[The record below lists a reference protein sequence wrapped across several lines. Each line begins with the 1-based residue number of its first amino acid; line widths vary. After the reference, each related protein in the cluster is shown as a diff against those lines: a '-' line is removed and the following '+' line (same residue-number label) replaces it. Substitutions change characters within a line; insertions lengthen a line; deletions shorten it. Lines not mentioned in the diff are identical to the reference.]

1 MFSDALL
8 SFKGFKFNNCIF
20 AVTGYCNARNDI
32 LGGKGKM
39 LAENIHYQHFFP
51 ICQMS

>member
-8 SFKGFKFNNCIF
+8 SFKVFKSNNCIF

-32 LGGKGKM
+32 LGAAKM
-39 LAENIHYQHFFP
+39 LSENIHYQRFFP